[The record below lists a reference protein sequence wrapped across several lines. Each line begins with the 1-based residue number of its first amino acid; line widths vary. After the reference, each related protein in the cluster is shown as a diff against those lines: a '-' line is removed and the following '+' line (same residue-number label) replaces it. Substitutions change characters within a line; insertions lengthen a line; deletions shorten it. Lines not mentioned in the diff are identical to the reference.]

1 MDRRDDTREHRCGK
15 TASTASFVMA
25 YPVANNGRHMRSIK
39 VSDLLGIQDK
49 GPGALVQIDCG
60 RDRIAPIAYHPRRIL
75 DSEIDRNWLLYPPDA
90 LLQLVFQALPT
101 ERPFLRDLPGM

>member
-60 RDRIAPIAYHPRRIL
+60 RDRIQAIAYHPRRIL
-75 DSEIDRNWLLYPPDA
+75 DSEIDRNRHIYPPRSEEHTSE
-90 LLQLVFQALPT
+90 LQSLM
-101 ERPFLRDLPGM
+101 RIS